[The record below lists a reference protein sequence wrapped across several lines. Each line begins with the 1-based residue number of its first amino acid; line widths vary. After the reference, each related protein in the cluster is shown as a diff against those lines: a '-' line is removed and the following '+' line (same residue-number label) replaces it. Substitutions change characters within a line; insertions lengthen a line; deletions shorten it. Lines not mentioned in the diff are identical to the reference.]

1 MSDKNTPPGIITSPV
16 SHTTVDDIYGL
27 ALGVMFIS
35 VGLNMLHF
43 SGMVTGGVA
52 GIALLLSWFVEM
64 PIGYLFILV
73 NIPFMAFSW
82 WKMGSAFT
90 FKTLLVNIALMA
102 ASLLIPHLL
111 TISYIHPLFC
121 SLVGGTVIGMGI
133 LCLARHNASVGGTG
147 VITLWGQKVYG
158 VNAGK
163 TQMALDVIVFL
174 VALVKVPGGL
184 LLWSILSAVAM
195 NAMLLKWHKPGRYTG
210 A

>member
-1 MSDKNTPPGIITSPV
+1 MAEQHSKPGMMAPSI
-16 SHTTVDDIYGL
+16 SHTTADDIYGL

-52 GIALLLSWFVEM
+52 GIALLLSYFVDM
-64 PIGYLFILV
+64 QIGTLFILA
-73 NIPFMAFSW
+73 NIPFMFFSW
-82 WKMGSAFT
+82 WKMGTAFT
-90 FKTLLVNIALMA
+90 LKTLLVNFALMA
-102 ASLLIPHLL
+102 ASLLLPGLL
-111 TISYIHPLFC
+111 KISYIHPVFS
-121 SLVGGTVIGMGI
+121 SLVGGTIIGMGI

-158 VNAGK
+158 INAGK

-174 VALVKVPGGL
+174 VALLKVPGHL
-184 LLWSILSAVAM
+184 LLWSVVSAVAM
-195 NAMLLKWHKPGRYTG
+195 NAMLLRWHKPGRYSG

>member
-1 MSDKNTPPGIITSPV
+1 MRNENRKAGMMAPSI
-16 SHTTVDDIYGL
+16 SHTAMDDVYGL

-35 VGLNMLHF
+35 IGLNILHF

-52 GIALLLSWFVEM
+52 GIALLLSWFIDK
-64 PIGYLFILV
+64 PIGILFIV
-73 NIPFMAFSW
+73 TNIPFMFFSW

-90 FKTLLVNIALMA
+90 FKTLMVNVALMA
-102 ASLLIPHLL
+102 ASLIIPDLL
-111 TISYIHPLFC
+111 KIDYIHPLFS
-121 SLVGGTVIGMGI
+121 SLVGGTIIGMGI

-163 TQMALDVIVFL
+163 TQMMLDVVVFL
-174 VALVKVPGGL
+174 IALVKVPGNL

-195 NAMLLKWHKPGRYTG
+195 NAMLLRWHKPGRYSG

>member
-1 MSDKNTPPGIITSPV
+1 MMAPSI
-16 SHTTVDDIYGL
+16 SHTAMDDVYGL

-35 VGLNMLHF
+35 IGLNILHF

-52 GIALLLSWFVEM
+52 GIALLLSWFIDK
-64 PIGYLFILV
+64 PIGILFIV
-73 NIPFMAFSW
+73 TNIPFMFFSW

-90 FKTLLVNIALMA
+90 FKTLMVNVALMA
-102 ASLLIPHLL
+102 ASLIIPDLL
-111 TISYIHPLFC
+111 KIDYIHPLFS
-121 SLVGGTVIGMGI
+121 SLVGGTIIGMGI

-163 TQMALDVIVFL
+163 TQMMLDVVVFL
-174 VALVKVPGGL
+174 IALVKVPGNL

-195 NAMLLKWHKPGRYTG
+195 NAMLLRWHKPGRYSG